1 MKKRGLNTVLL
12 WALLGILVLL
22 GLLLLFRWFQRP
34 HKESFTSETS
44 TETGDGVVVHYYWVM
59 SDKRKP
65 LMLEQLRD
73 RNRLSEADIQIVPG
87 IFDDNVEQT
96 GHPNLPKEWLSY
108 PVARL
113 LAAHMKAIRL
123 FRDDVRKRE
132 DGKEHVL
139 VCLEDDIALHHNF
152 EAIVKDAATHILPFK
167 NQATRVAIGYASPPG
182 NKTEMGTIQEGKHT
196 ISRLGSAYGDPWG
209 TVGFMLNRTFAEQ
222 AIEKYEKAYTSY
234 NPEKGSSSLA
244 ADLFIYDIPDSQHLI
259 VEPPACVEDNPTF
272 ESTLGHSHNAGLYQ
286 ALTAKYDREL
296 YYRFKEGTRV
306 AA

>member
-1 MKKRGLNTVLL
+1 MEP
-12 WALLGILVLL
+12 
-22 GLLLLFRWFQRP
+22 F
-34 HKESFTSETS
+34 ESMQKSET
-44 TETGDGVVVHYYWVM
+44 EKNDAGVVVHYYWVM

-73 RNRLSEADIQIVPG
+73 RSSNASSSTPRLTEADIHIVPG

-113 LAAHMKAIRL
+113 LAAHMKVLRL

-152 EAIVKDAATHILPFK
+152 ESVITDAATYIIPFK
-167 NQATRVAIGYASPPG
+167 DKATRVALGYASPPQH
-182 NKTEMGTIQEGKHT
+182 KTEMGELQDGKHT
-196 ISRLGSAYGDPWG
+196 ISRLKSSYGDPWG
-209 TVGFMLNRTFAEQ
+209 AVGFMMNRTFVEQ
-222 AIEKYEKAYTSY
+222 ALEKYERAYTSY
-234 NPEKGSSSLA
+234 NPEKGSSDLA
-244 ADLFIYDIPDSQHLI
+244 ADLFMYDIPDSQHLI
-259 VEPPACVEDNPTF
+259 VEPPACIEDNPTF
-272 ESTLGHSHNAGLYQ
+272 ESTLGHFQNIGLYQ
-286 ALTAKYDREL
+286 ALIAKYDRGL
-296 YYRFKEGTRV
+296 YYRFKNGTRV